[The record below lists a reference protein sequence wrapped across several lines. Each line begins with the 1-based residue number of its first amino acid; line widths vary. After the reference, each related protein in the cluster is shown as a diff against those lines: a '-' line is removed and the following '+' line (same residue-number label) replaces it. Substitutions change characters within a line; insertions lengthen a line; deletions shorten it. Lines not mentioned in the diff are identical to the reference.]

1 MGALLAMG
9 VVVLLLPLIYIY
21 TVPIVQ
27 ARSPRL
33 RNKRICLLIAHPDD
47 EAMFFAPTLLAL
59 TRPETGNHV
68 KVLCLSTGG
77 FLCETGARRLG
88 ELLIWGR
95 ALYEIGNSEGL
106 GETRK
111 KELIKS
117 CTMLGV
123 RQETDVF
130 VIDDQDFQDSITVT
144 WDKDRIAALLCT
156 PFAPQHLNQAHLG
169 NGDDAPTATIDVLIT
184 FDQDGVSSHPN
195 HISLYHGARAFISTL
210 TARKPGCESPVE
222 LYTLTSVPILRKYA
236 AFLDVLPTLCKW
248 AFSTDTPR
256 TKSPGSLLFLNQI
269 AGEHGLPQAWSAMT
283 KAHKS
288 QMVWFRWCWIVL
300 SRYMFLNDLKLER
313 VS

>member
-68 KVLCLSTGG
+68 KVLCLST
-77 FLCETGARRLG
+77 
-88 ELLIWGR
+88 
-95 ALYEIGNSEGL
+95 GNSEGL